1 VKKSFLIFIVV
12 ILVLVFFS
20 TSAKTDVQHSDSFL
34 ISGNIEATEVSLSFR
49 IPGVIDQRLLNEGD
63 IVKAGQLVAK
73 LNQDEQIIALD
84 KAKAK
89 LEVEQAKLA
98 ELIKGS
104 RKEEIDK
111 ALANFEKAK
120 IHLKQLQN
128 GPRKQE
134 IKSARAQVL
143 NAKAAIKKAQAS
155 FEMAKADEKR
165 FAKLYKARAIG
176 RKEYEQYLTGFKTAK
191 EILNSA
197 NANLESARQKLSLL
211 KDGTRPEVLGKA
223 EQDLTSTKAHFA
235 LVKKGPRS
243 EKIAMAKAN
252 VKLASASVD
261 AASLQ
266 LKFTSLLS
274 PIEGVVLAKGLEAG
288 EFASPG
294 ISVVSITDLNKVW
307 LRGYINET
315 MLGKIKLGQDVEV
328 SIDSFSTKKFK
339 GKIAFISQE
348 AEFTPKTVQTHEER
362 VKLVYRIKIN
372 LDNPDWELKPGM
384 PADAKIKLN

>member
-1 VKKSFLIFIVV
+1 MKKSFLIFIVV

-20 TSAKTDVQHSDSFL
+20 TSAKTDVPLSDTFL

-49 IPGVIDQRLLNEGD
+49 IPGVIDQRFLNEGD
-63 IVKAGQLVAK
+63 IVKVGQLVAK

-111 ALANFEKAK
+111 ASANFEKAK

-134 IKSARAQVL
+134 IKSAQAQVL
-143 NAKAAIKKAQAS
+143 NAKATMKKAQAS
-155 FEMAKADEKR
+155 FEMAKVDEKR

-223 EQDLTSTKAHFA
+223 EQDLTATKAHFA
-235 LVKKGPRS
+235 LVKKGPRT

-307 LRGYINET
+307 LRGYVNEK

-328 SIDSFSTKKFK
+328 SIDSFSTKKFN